1 MSKIASKESTNWI
14 FYYSEM
20 FKRQKHRKTVTK
32 YEKNLKNFTD
42 YRWKISKEVNK
53 DLWLLCICPNGQ
65 NYSFYRV
72 MIQLGMAK
80 RAAEKN

>member
-1 MSKIASKESTNWI
+1 MH
-14 FYYSEM
+14 
-20 FKRQKHRKTVTK
+20 QKKVLQIGFFIILKCLRDKNRKTVTK